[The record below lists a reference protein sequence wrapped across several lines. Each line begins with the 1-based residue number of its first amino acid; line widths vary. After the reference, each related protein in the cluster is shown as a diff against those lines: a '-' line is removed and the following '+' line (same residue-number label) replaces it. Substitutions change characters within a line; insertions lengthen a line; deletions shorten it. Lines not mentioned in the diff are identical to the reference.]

1 MTEWL
6 LNMSTEELVVS
17 VALVIYTVCVLVLF
31 IKTLKNPKG

>member
-17 VALVIYTVCVLVLF
+17 VALVIYTVCVLVLY